1 MMESLS
7 TPSTTSQLSRD
18 RILDATLRNLR
29 EQGYDA
35 TTIRRIA
42 SRLDCAIGSIYR
54 YFKDKHELLLAVT
67 ERIIEPIAEA
77 IDAGQPFEQTIDLY
91 TQTAGA
97 DRQAYGLMFWL
108 VRSQAVPDN
117 QTEPQSETAD
127 AALPAVVSRIIDG
140 WARQLGDTRTALR
153 CWAMLHGSIVAGLDS
168 AAIRDELTAVIGQST
183 TEERED
189 VAMAQIVSLLRRPA
203 QHADTIAP
211 QGEAATSP
219 APQAVASVPTQVAPS
234 AELTPPPKPG
244 VTVPPEYH
252 ADDDVCLL

>member
-7 TPSTTSQLSRD
+7 TRSTTSQLSRD

-67 ERIIEPIAEA
+67 ERIISPVADA
-77 IDAGQPFEQTIDLY
+77 IDAGQPFEETVDLY

-97 DRQAYGLMFWL
+97 DRQAYSLMFWL
-108 VRSQAVPDN
+108 VRCQAVPDSDAA
-117 QTEPQSETAD
+117 PQSETAD
-127 AALPAVVSRIIDG
+127 AALPAIVARIIDG
-140 WARQLGDTRTALR
+140 WAHQLGDKRTALR
-153 CWAMLHGSIVAGLDS
+153 CWAMLHGSIVSGLDS
-168 AAIRDELTAVIGQST
+168 AAIREELTAVIGQST
-183 TEERED
+183 SADREGG
-189 VAMAQIVSLLRRPA
+189 AMAQIVSLLRRPA
-203 QHADTIAP
+203 KHADTIAQP
-211 QGEAATSP
+211 AEAAAS
-219 APQAVASVPTQVAPS
+219 QALSTDASVPPEVAPS
-234 AELTPPPKPG
+234 AELTPSEPG
-244 VTVPPEYH
+244 VTVPPEDH

>member
-1 MMESLS
+1 MMESLP
-7 TPSTTSQLSRD
+7 TRSTTSQLSRD

-67 ERIIEPIAEA
+67 ERIISPVADA

-97 DRQAYGLMFWL
+97 DRQAYSLMFWL
-108 VRSQAVPDN
+108 VRSQAVPDSHA
-117 QTEPQSETAD
+117 EPQSETAD
-127 AALPAVVSRIIDG
+127 TALPAVVARIIDG
-140 WARQLGDTRTALR
+140 WARQLGDRRMALR
-153 CWAMLHGSIVAGLDS
+153 CWAMLHGSIVSGFDS

-183 TEERED
+183 AEDREGG
-189 VAMAQIVSLLRRPA
+189 AMAQIVSLLRRPA
-203 QHADTIAP
+203 KHADAIAP
-211 QGEAATSP
+211 P
-219 APQAVASVPTQVAPS
+219 AEVTPSQAIQSNASVPTEVVPS
-234 AELTPPPKPG
+234 AEPTPSEPG
-244 VTVPPEYH
+244 VTVPLEYH
-252 ADDDVCLL
+252 TDDDVCLL

>member
-7 TPSTTSQLSRD
+7 TRSTTSQLSRD
-18 RILDATLRNLR
+18 RILDATLCNLR

-67 ERIIEPIAEA
+67 ERIIEPIADA
-77 IDAGQPFEQTIDLY
+77 IDAGEPFEQTIDLY

-108 VRSQAVPDN
+108 VRSQGVPDGHV
-117 QTEPQSETAD
+117 EPQSKTAD
-127 AALPAVVSRIIDG
+127 AALPAVVSRIICG
-140 WARQLGDTRTALR
+140 WAQQLGDDRTALR
-153 CWAMLHGSIVAGLDS
+153 CWAMLHGSIVSGLDA
-168 AAIRDELTAVIGQST
+168 AAIRDELTAVIEQST
-183 TEERED
+183 AQGRE
-189 VAMAQIVSLLRRPA
+189 VGAMAQIVSLLRRPA
-203 QHADTIAP
+203 KHTETLGQPA
-211 QGEAATSP
+211 EAAADSKLQSASP
-219 APQAVASVPTQVAPS
+219 VPTPIVPA
-234 AELTPPPKPG
+234 AELTPSEPG
-244 VTVPPEYH
+244 VTVLPEYH